1 MPPENL
7 IVVGTSITAN
17 SKEIKE
23 RTIIMYGDVLSY
35 CILRYD
41 FSYIIIFPTC
51 LQEDIEVQKVSFISW

>member
-17 SKEIKE
+17 SKEIEE

-41 FSYIIIFPTC
+41 FSYVIFPTC